1 MKAIEGRRRRR
12 VVDDL
17 AASLERCGTGVTL
30 PFDCALTSPETVR
43 IGSDVSIGSG
53 AWLSAV
59 NASITIG
66 NKVMLAPGVAIICG
80 DHHIGDVGRYMF
92 DAKDKS
98 PEDDQPIVIEDDV
111 WIGYRAIV
119 LKGVTVGRG
128 SVVGAGSVVTRDVP
142 RYAIVAG
149 VPARKVGVRF
159 SEDEIREHERVL
171 GLDCGVP
178 EQ

>member
-1 MKAIEGRRRRR
+1 
-12 VVDDL
+12 
-17 AASLERCGTGVTL
+17 
-30 PFDCALTSPETVR
+30 
-43 IGSDVSIGSG
+43 
-53 AWLSAV
+53 
-59 NASITIG
+59 
-66 NKVMLAPGVAIICG
+66 
-80 DHHIGDVGRYMF
+80 MF